1 MIRLKRLLLLFLIA
15 LAIPVQG
22 FAAVKSGICM
32 TFGHH
37 DASVSAAIHDAAVTH
52 DHGAP
57 AQADDADPG
66 ESSAHCGPC
75 VACCG
80 AAASIAPAMVSSAD
94 HPATG
99 QIRVHPDAGPG
110 YGLPAALDR
119 PPLAL

>member
-15 LAIPVQG
+15 LAVPVQG

-37 DASVSAAIHDAAVTH
+37 DAPASAAIHDAAVTH

-57 AQADDADPG
+57 AQAQEPDAG

-80 AAASIAPAMVSSAD
+80 AAAFIAPAAVLRAHLPTIFHVRAHPFAEPDSVS
-94 HPATG
+94 
-99 QIRVHPDAGPG
+99 
-110 YGLPAALDR
+110 PAALDR

>member
-1 MIRLKRLLLLFLIA
+1 MIRLKRLLLLSLIA
-15 LAIPVQG
+15 LALPVQG

-37 DASVSAAIHDAAVTH
+37 DEPATAAIHDAPVAH
-52 DHGAP
+52 DHGSL
-57 AQADDADPG
+57 AQSDMDPG

-80 AAASIAPAMVSSAD
+80 AAAFIAPAAVPGAD
-94 HPATG
+94 LPATFHVRA
-99 QIRVHPDAGPG
+99 QPFAEPDSV
-110 YGLPAALDR
+110 LPAALDR